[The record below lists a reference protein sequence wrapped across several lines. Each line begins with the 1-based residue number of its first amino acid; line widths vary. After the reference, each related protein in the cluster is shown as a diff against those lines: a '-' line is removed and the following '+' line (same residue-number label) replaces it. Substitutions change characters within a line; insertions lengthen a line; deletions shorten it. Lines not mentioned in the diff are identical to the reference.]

1 MKEKE
6 GKWVVRTWKG
16 LTLFVLNE
24 HMNDIVKIILCMY
37 FIYGAYVINI
47 DDKKSKVTIEFHYLL
62 TKKQLHTLILLELKI
77 LFHKIGDK
85 SISYNIFRMQDN
97 ESIMCGFYRIAF
109 IIYMLARNNLLD

>member
-47 DDKKSKVTIEFHYLL
+47 DDKKSKVTNWVSLSIDKKTAAYFDSFGIEDIVP
-62 TKKQLHTLILLELKI
+62 Q
-77 LFHKIGDK
+77 
-85 SISYNIFRMQDN
+85 NR
-97 ESIMCGFYRIAF
+97 R
-109 IIYMLARNNLLD
+109 

>member
-47 DDKKSKVTIEFHYLL
+47 DDKKSKVTNWVSLSIDKKTAAYFDSFGIEYIVP
-62 TKKQLHTLILLELKI
+62 Q
-77 LFHKIGDK
+77 
-85 SISYNIFRMQDN
+85 NR
-97 ESIMCGFYRIAF
+97 R
-109 IIYMLARNNLLD
+109 